1 MKFPIANEG
10 FMFIMPLLIIT
21 ILTYIISFYWT
32 AGIFGLGLLFV
43 TWFFRDPER
52 AIPVEPNAIVSPA
65 DGKITEIVSE
75 KEPIN
80 GELCKR
86 VTIFLSVFN
95 VHVNRVP
102 ISGTI
107 EDIRYNPGKFLAAF
121 NPKASMDNE
130 QNIITIKSGNVK
142 ILVKQIAGLIARR
155 IVCWPKKGDYYK
167 SGQRYGLIRFGSRV
181 DVLLPENTKLL
192 VSCGDKV
199 IGGNSIIGY
208 LIPNKIKVSE

>member
-1 MKFPIANEG
+1 MKIPFAKEG
-10 FMFIMPLLIIT
+10 FVFIIPLLVVT
-21 ILTYIISFYWT
+21 ILMFLLSFYWV
-32 AGIFGLGLLFV
+32 AFFWGLGFLFV

-52 AIPVEPNAIVSPA
+52 HIPNEPNVIVSPA
-65 DGKITEIVSE
+65 DGKITEIITE

-102 ISGTI
+102 IAGTI
-107 EDIRYNPGKFLAAF
+107 EEIRYNPGKFLAAF

-130 QNIITIKSGNVK
+130 QNIIFINNGKAHVF
-142 ILVKQIAGLIARR
+142 VKQIAGLIARR
-155 IVCWPKKGDYYK
+155 IVCWPKKGYYYE

-181 DVLLPENTKLL
+181 DILLPETTKLS
-192 VSCGDKV
+192 VACGDRV
-199 IGGNSIIGY
+199 SGGKSIIGY
-208 LIPNKIKVSE
+208 LT

>member
-1 MKFPIANEG
+1 MKIPLAKEG
-10 FMFIMPLLIIT
+10 FVFIIPLLVVT
-21 ILTYIISFYWT
+21 ILMFLLSFYWV
-32 AGIFGLGLLFV
+32 AFFLGLGFLFV

-52 AIPVEPNAIVSPA
+52 HIPSEPNVIVSPA
-65 DGKITEIVSE
+65 DGKITEIITE

-102 ISGTI
+102 IAGTI
-107 EDIRYNPGKFLAAF
+107 EEIRYNPGKFLAAF

-130 QNIITIKSGNVK
+130 QNIIFINNGKTHVF
-142 ILVKQIAGLIARR
+142 VKQIAGLIARR
-155 IVCWPKKGDYYK
+155 IVCWAKKGDYYE

-181 DVLLPENTKLL
+181 DILLPETTKLS
-192 VSCGDKV
+192 VTCGDNV
-199 IGGNSIIGY
+199 SGGKSIIGY
-208 LIPNKIKVSE
+208 LT